1 MCNNK
6 WMVTGSEVVQ
16 LMYRVV
22 ELRIPNQSVYT

>member
-1 MCNNK
+1 MCNK

-16 LMYRVV
+16 LMFRVV